1 MPGIAM
7 KSMPGA
13 RTPRGPST
21 RAEGVRQRGWL
32 IVWASVAA
40 LVWSSAAAEETV
52 LRIES
57 RPGVSEV
64 MVLTPGKLATELANE
79 TGSESV
85 VGQAGAKNAVIVL
98 EGGSG
103 QIWIGKTSDG
113 PDAGK
118 LKIGGSLPVMKRQ
131 ELADRVGAVA
141 ILTQPS
147 DRPVMDLEWRDSKEH
162 VADVAAA
169 VTVVQQR
176 FPGAKV
182 WLLGLSNGAWSA
194 AHAGAALQD
203 KLAGVIL
210 MSVAQGAFATRGFA
224 GIRIP
229 VLVVH
234 HRRDACLPYRNIE
247 AQAQW
252 HTLITVDDARLPR
265 PGTRSECSGSAAHS
279 FRGSEAAVMAAV
291 AEWINTGKA
300 PDYINQEKAQ

>member
-1 MPGIAM
+1 
-7 KSMPGA
+7 MPGA
-13 RTPRGPST
+13 RTSRGTSSA
-21 RAEGVRQRGWL
+21 RAEGAWQRGWL
-32 IVWASVAA
+32 IVWATVAA
-40 LVWSSAAAEETV
+40 LVWTSATAEETV

-64 MVLTPGKLATELANE
+64 MVLTPGKLATEVANELANE
-79 TGSESV
+79 RGSESV
-85 VGQAGAKNAVIVL
+85 AGQGVAKNVVIVL

-103 QIWIGKTSDG
+103 QIWIGKT

-118 LKIGGSLPVMKRQ
+118 VKIGGSLPVMARQ
-131 ELADRVGAVA
+131 ELADKVGAVA

-147 DRPVMDLEWRDSKEH
+147 DRPVMDQQWRDSNEH
-162 VADVAAA
+162 VADIAAA

-182 WLLGLSNGAWSA
+182 WLLGLSNGSWSA

-203 KLAGVIL
+203 RLAGVIL

-229 VLVVH
+229 VLVVQ
-234 HRRDACLPYRNIE
+234 HRRDACLPYSNIE
-247 AQAQW
+247 AQARW

-265 PGTRSECSGSAAHS
+265 PGTRRECSGSAAHS

-291 AEWINTGKA
+291 AQWINTGTA

>member
-1 MPGIAM
+1 MWPPA
-7 KSMPGA
+7 
-13 RTPRGPST
+13 T
-21 RAEGVRQRGWL
+21 
-32 IVWASVAA
+32 
-40 LVWSSAAAEETV
+40 AAEERV

-64 MVLTPGKLATELANE
+64 MVLTPGKLANEVANELANE
-79 TGSESV
+79 MGSEPV
-85 VGQAGAKNAVIVL
+85 AGQGSAKNVVIVL

-103 QIWIGKTSDG
+103 QIRIGKT
-113 PDAGK
+113 
-118 LKIGGSLPVMKRQ
+118 
-131 ELADRVGAVA
+131 
-141 ILTQPS
+141 S
-147 DRPVMDLEWRDSKEH
+147 DRPVMDQQWRDSNEH
-162 VADVAAA
+162 MADIAAA

-182 WLLGLSNGAWSA
+182 WLLGLSNGSWSA

-229 VLVVH
+229 VLVVQ
-234 HRRDACLPYRNIE
+234 HRRDACLPYSNIE
-247 AQAQW
+247 AQARW

-265 PGTRSECSGSAAHS
+265 PGARRECSGSAAHS
-279 FRGSEAAVMAAV
+279 FRGSEVAVMAAV
-291 AEWINTGKA
+291 AEWINTGTA

>member
-1 MPGIAM
+1 M
-7 KSMPGA
+7 KSMPGS
-13 RTPRGPST
+13 RTSRGTSSA

-57 RPGVSEV
+57 RPGVTEV
-64 MVLTPGKLATELANE
+64 MVLTPARLANE
-79 TGSESV
+79 MGSESV
-85 VGQAGAKNAVIVL
+85 AGQAGAKNAVIVL

-103 QIWIGKTSDG
+103 QIWIGKKSDG

-118 LKIGGSLPVMKRQ
+118 LKIGGSLPVMARQ

-141 ILTQPS
+141 VLTQPS

-169 VTVVQQR
+169 VAVVQQR

-229 VLVVH
+229 VLVVQ
-234 HRRDACLPYRNIE
+234 HRRDACLPYSNME
-247 AQAQW
+247 EQARW
-252 HTLITVDDARLPR
+252 HKFVTVDDARLPR
-265 PGTRSECSGSAAHS
+265 PGRILKCGNGGAHN
-279 FRGSEAAVMAAV
+279 FYGSEAAVMAAV
-291 AEWINTGKA
+291 AQWINTGTA
-300 PDYINQEKAQ
+300 PDYINQEKAR

>member
-1 MPGIAM
+1 MW
-7 KSMPGA
+7 K
-13 RTPRGPST
+13 
-21 RAEGVRQRGWL
+21 
-32 IVWASVAA
+32 
-40 LVWSSAAAEETV
+40 SAAAEETL

-57 RPGVSEV
+57 RPGATEV
-64 MVLTPGKLATELANE
+64 MVLTPSRDATESASGQ
-79 TGSESV
+79 GS
-85 VGQAGAKNAVIVL
+85 ARNAVIVL

-103 QIWIGKTSDG
+103 QIWIGKKSDG

-118 LKIGGSLPVMKRQ
+118 LKIGGSLAVMTRQ

-182 WLLGLSNGAWSA
+182 WLLGSSNGAWSA

-210 MSVAQGAFATRGFA
+210 MSVAQGAFSTRGFA

-229 VLVVH
+229 VLVVQ

-247 AQAQW
+247 AQARW

-265 PGTRSECSGSAAHS
+265 PGTRRECSGSAAHS

-300 PDYINQEKAQ
+300 PDYINQEKVQ

>member
-1 MPGIAM
+1 MWPPA
-7 KSMPGA
+7 
-13 RTPRGPST
+13 T
-21 RAEGVRQRGWL
+21 
-32 IVWASVAA
+32 
-40 LVWSSAAAEETV
+40 AAEERV

-57 RPGVSEV
+57 RPGVTEV
-64 MVLTPGKLATELANE
+64 MVLTPGKLATEVANQLANE
-79 TGSESV
+79 RGSESV
-85 VGQAGAKNAVIVL
+85 AGQGSAKNVVIVL

-103 QIWIGKTSDG
+103 QIRIGKTSDG

-118 LKIGGSLPVMKRQ
+118 LKVGGSLPVMARQ
-131 ELADRVGAVA
+131 ELADKVGAVA

-147 DRPVMDLEWRDSKEH
+147 DRPVMDQQWRDSNEH
-162 VADVAAA
+162 VADIAAA

-182 WLLGLSNGAWSA
+182 WLLGLSNGSWSA

-229 VLVVH
+229 VLVVQ
-234 HRRDACLPYRNIE
+234 HRRDACLPYSNIE
-247 AQAQW
+247 AQARW

-265 PGTRSECSGSAAHS
+265 PGARRECSGSAAHS

-291 AEWINTGKA
+291 AQWINTGKA

>member
-1 MPGIAM
+1 
-7 KSMPGA
+7 MPGA
-13 RTPRGPST
+13 RTSRRTSST
-21 RAEGVRQRGWL
+21 RAEGARQRGWL

-40 LVWSSAAAEETV
+40 LVWTSAAAEETV

-64 MVLTPGKLATELANE
+64 MVLTPGKLATEVANE
-79 TGSESV
+79 RGSESV
-85 VGQAGAKNAVIVL
+85 VGQRGAKNVVIVL

-103 QIWIGKTSDG
+103 QIRIGKTTDE

-118 LKIGGSLPVMKRQ
+118 LKIGGSLPVMARQ
-131 ELADRVGAVA
+131 ELADKVGAVA
-141 ILTQPS
+141 ILTQRS
-147 DRPVMDLEWRDSKEH
+147 ERPVMDQQWRDSNEH
-162 VADVAAA
+162 VADIAAA

-182 WLLGLSNGAWSA
+182 WLLGLSNGSWSA

-203 KLAGVIL
+203 RLAGVIL

-229 VLVVH
+229 VLVVQ
-234 HRRDACLPYRNIE
+234 HRRDACLPYSNIE
-247 AQAQW
+247 AQARW

-265 PGTRSECSGSAAHS
+265 PGARREGSGSAAHG

-300 PDYINQEKAQ
+300 PGYINQEKAQ

>member
-1 MPGIAM
+1 MWPPA
-7 KSMPGA
+7 
-13 RTPRGPST
+13 T
-21 RAEGVRQRGWL
+21 
-32 IVWASVAA
+32 
-40 LVWSSAAAEETV
+40 AAEETV

-64 MVLTPGKLATELANE
+64 MVLTPARVANELANE
-79 TGSESV
+79 IGSESV
-85 VGQAGAKNAVIVL
+85 AGQGGVKNVAIVL

-103 QIWIGKTSDG
+103 QIRIGKMSDG

-118 LKIGGSLPVMKRQ
+118 LKIGGSLPVIARQ
-131 ELADRVGAVA
+131 ELADKVGVVA

-147 DRPVMDLEWRDSKEH
+147 DRPVMDQQWRDSNEH
-162 VADVAAA
+162 VADIAAA

-182 WLLGLSNGAWSA
+182 WLLGLSNGSWSA

-229 VLVVH
+229 VLVVQ

-247 AQAQW
+247 AQARW

-265 PGTRSECSGSAAHS
+265 PGARRECSGSAAHS

-291 AEWINTGKA
+291 AQWINTGKA
-300 PDYINQEKAQ
+300 PGYINQEKAQ

>member
-1 MPGIAM
+1 MWP
-7 KSMPGA
+7 
-13 RTPRGPST
+13 PSP
-21 RAEGVRQRGWL
+21 
-32 IVWASVAA
+32 
-40 LVWSSAAAEETV
+40 AAEETV
-52 LRIES
+52 LKIES

-64 MVLTPGKLATELANE
+64 MVLTPARVANE
-79 TGSESV
+79 FASEMRSKPIA
-85 VGQAGAKNAVIVL
+85 GQGGAKNVVIVL

-103 QIWIGKTSDG
+103 QIRMGKTSDG

-118 LKIGGSLPVMKRQ
+118 LKIGGSLPVMARQ
-131 ELADRVGAVA
+131 ELADKVGAVA

-147 DRPVMDLEWRDSKEH
+147 DRPVMDEQWRDSDEH
-162 VADVAAA
+162 VADIAAA

-182 WLLGLSNGAWSA
+182 WLLGLSNGSWSA

-229 VLVVH
+229 VLVVQ

-247 AQAQW
+247 AQARW

-265 PGTRSECSGSAAHS
+265 PGARRECSGSAAHS

-291 AEWINTGKA
+291 AQWINTGKA
-300 PDYINQEKAQ
+300 PGYINQEKAQ

>member
-1 MPGIAM
+1 MR
-7 KSMPGA
+7 GA
-13 RTPRGPST
+13 RTSRGTSST
-21 RAEGVRQRGWL
+21 RAEGARQHGGL
-32 IVWASVAA
+32 IVWATVAA
-40 LVWSSAAAEETV
+40 WAWTNAAAEETV
-52 LRIES
+52 LKIES
-57 RPGVSEV
+57 RPGLSEV
-64 MVLTPGKLATELANE
+64 MVLTPGRVANELANE
-79 TGSESV
+79 MGSESV
-85 VGQAGAKNAVIVL
+85 TGQGGAKNAVIVL

-103 QIWIGKTSDG
+103 QIRIGNTSDG

-118 LKIGGSLPVMKRQ
+118 LKIGGSLPVMARQ
-131 ELADRVGAVA
+131 ELADKVGAVA

-147 DRPVMDLEWRDSKEH
+147 DRPVMDQQWRDSSEH
-162 VADVAAA
+162 VADIAAA

-182 WLLGLSNGAWSA
+182 WLLGLSNGSWSA

-203 KLAGVIL
+203 RLAGVIL

-229 VLVVH
+229 VLVVQ

-252 HTLITVDDARLPR
+252 HKLITVDDARLPR
-265 PGTRSECSGSAAHS
+265 PGTRRECSGNAAHG

-291 AEWINTGKA
+291 AQWINTGTA